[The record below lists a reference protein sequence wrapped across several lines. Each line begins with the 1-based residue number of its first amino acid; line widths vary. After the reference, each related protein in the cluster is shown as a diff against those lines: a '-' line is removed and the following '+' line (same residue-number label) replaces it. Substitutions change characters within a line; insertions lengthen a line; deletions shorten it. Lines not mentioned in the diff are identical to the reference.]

1 MFEKFTKKA
10 IDVLLSAQNHA
21 IELKH
26 QRICSEHILLGL
38 KELSK
43 GVQEKILGFD
53 KIDIQELKTL
63 VAYCQVQQENLD
75 SRDIFFSIDTRT
87 ILKKTVELTK
97 ELNSKFTMPQHL
109 ALAIFLTKESGAYR
123 ILRQFNIDEE
133 KIIPN
138 LKRIL
143 DKSSD
148 IKPRH
153 PEIEEIAPKSNIN
166 DFFREKTISQIL
178 SNAQSKL
185 SAKGYEILGTEQ
197 LLQSILDNEDYKIT
211 QLLNKY
217 SIDSKIFQEHLDA
230 FSSRNLEFENS
241 EKQIIFTPNAFSA
254 LLAALDLAKETGS
267 VGIEA
272 QHVVL
277 GILKIKK
284 GIAYKILS
292 SLITDKTEFFDS
304 VIKKTNENIP
314 ETLMIL
320 RLAKQEARDLNTS
333 TIGTEI
339 ILLGIL
345 SYGAGV
351 AYETLKRLGITL
363 KDARNEVRKLIVP
376 QKEVEELVYSSR
388 AQQVLEL
395 AYKTAREHKRSAIKS
410 ENLLYGITK
419 TDNCL
424 AMTVLSNLGTDK
436 LELQQGI
443 KQELLGGMDL

>member
-10 IDVLLSAQNHA
+10 IDVLLSAQNYA
-21 IELKH
+21 VELNH
-26 QRICSEHILLGL
+26 QKVSSEHILLGL

-43 GVQEKILGFD
+43 GVQEKILGFN

-63 VAYCQVQQENLD
+63 VAYCQVQNENNNTK
-75 SRDIFFSIDTRT
+75 DIFFSIEARS

-109 ALAIFLTKESGAYR
+109 ALAIYTTKDSNAYK

-148 IKPRH
+148 IKPLH
-153 PEIEEIAPKSNIN
+153 PELEENSIKSNIN
-166 DFFREKTISQIL
+166 DFFKEKTISQIL

-197 LLQSILDNEDYKIT
+197 LLQSILDNKDYEIT
-211 QLLNKY
+211 GLLNKY
-217 SIDSKIFQEHLDA
+217 SINSTTYQEHLDA

-284 GIAYKILS
+284 GIAYRILS
-292 SLITDKTEFFDS
+292 SLIPDKTEFFDS

-314 ETLMIL
+314 ETLNIL

-345 SYGAGV
+345 SYGAGI

-363 KDARNEVRKLIVP
+363 KDARNEVEKLIVP
-376 QKEVEELVYSSR
+376 QKQVEEPIYSLR

-395 AYKTAREHKRSAIKS
+395 AYKTAREHKRTAIKS

-419 TDNCL
+419 TPDCL
-424 AMTVLSNLGTDK
+424 AMNVLSNLGTDI
-436 LELQQGI
+436 LEIRQGI